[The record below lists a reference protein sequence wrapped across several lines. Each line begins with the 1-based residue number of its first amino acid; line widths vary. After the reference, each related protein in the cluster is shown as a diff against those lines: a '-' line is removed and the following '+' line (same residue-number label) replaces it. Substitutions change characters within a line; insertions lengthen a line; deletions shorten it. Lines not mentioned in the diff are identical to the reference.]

1 MINRFVVFVIAIWF
15 LLCVSSCNKGARNAS
30 DSNPPSAANP
40 TSAANEQPV
49 PPAKPLPAPP
59 PKQPPPPPPPVVI
72 PAGTLITV
80 NLLTPVGSKVSHAG
94 DRFEA
99 SLAEPIVA
107 GEKVVIPKG
116 ASASGTVT
124 TAHAAGRFKG
134 GATLDLA
141 LDTVSVQGVPRRIQT
156 TISAEQSK
164 GKGKRTAGMV
174 GGGAAGG
181 ALIGGLA
188 GGGKGAGIGA
198 LVGAGAGTLSSAFTG
213 NRDITLPAETLV
225 SFKLTSDIKVPQK
238 SSPTSD

>member
-1 MINRFVVFVIAIWF
+1 MTNRLVIFVIAISF
-15 LLCVSSCNKGARNAS
+15 ILCVSSCNKSAPSTS
-30 DSNPPSAANP
+30 DPNQTSAANP

-49 PPAKPLPAPP
+49 SPAKPLPAPLP
-59 PKQPPPPPPPVVI
+59 QEPPPPPPPIVI

-80 NLLTPVGSKVSHAG
+80 NLLTQVGSKVSHAG

-124 TAHAAGRFKG
+124 TAHPAGRFKG

-141 LDTVSVQGVPRRIQT
+141 LDTVSIHGVPRKIQT
-156 TISAEQSK
+156 AISAKQSK

-198 LVGAGAGTLSSAFTG
+198 LVGVGVGTLSSAFTG
-213 NRDITLPAETLV
+213 NRDITLPAETVV
-225 SFKLTSDIKVPQK
+225 SFKLISDIKVSQN
-238 SSPTSD
+238 PTPTPD

>member
-1 MINRFVVFVIAIWF
+1 MINRLAVFVITISFPLCIW
-15 LLCVSSCNKGARNAS
+15 SCNKSAS
-30 DSNPPSAANP
+30 TTSDPNQAAAANP
-40 TSAANEQPV
+40 TSAANEQPGSS
-49 PPAKPLPAPP
+49 AKPLPAPLP
-59 PKQPPPPPPPVVI
+59 QEPPPPPPPIVI

-80 NLLTPVGSKVSHAG
+80 NLLTKVGSKVSHAG

-141 LDTVSVQGVPRRIQT
+141 LDTLAIHGVPRRIQT
-156 TISAEQSK
+156 AISAEQSK

-213 NRDITLPAETLV
+213 NRDITLPAETVV
-225 SFKLTSDIKVPQK
+225 SFKLTSDIKVSQK
-238 SSPTSD
+238 PTPTSD

>member
-1 MINRFVVFVIAIWF
+1 MSNRSLISVIAM
-15 LLCVSSCNKGARNAS
+15 LLLVGLSSCNKTAPAAT
-30 DSNPPSAANP
+30 DSNP
-40 TSAANEQPV
+40 TSIATEQPATPAQPV
-49 PPAKPLPAPP
+49 PTPPQPEPP
-59 PKQPPPPPPPVVI
+59 PSPPPIVI

-80 NLLTPVGSKVSHAG
+80 NLLTEVGSKISHDG

-141 LDTVSVQGVPRRIQT
+141 LDTVAIHGVPRKIQT
-156 TISAEQSK
+156 AISAEQSK

-188 GGGKGAGIGA
+188 GGGKAAGIGA

-213 NRDITLPAETLV
+213 NRDITLPAETVV
-225 SFKLTSDIKVPQK
+225 SFKLLSNIKVAQK